1 MRTTL
6 PCTSR
11 LLASILLNSHYDVGL
26 PVSHPASFRKYL
38 RERLINKT
46 GLTKYHFLHG
56 EGGGPQVVRKNS
68 AELKAAPIDVAFVG
82 IGENGHLAFKRS
94 TGRFPNRGTL
104 SHAQKEERQ
113 SLKVQDFER

>member
-1 MRTTL
+1 MTL
-6 PCTSR
+6 NQLVAEFSFCTPSAPP
-11 LLASILLNSHYDVGL
+11 LTYT
-26 PVSHPASFRKYL
+26 FK
-38 RERLINKT
+38 
-46 GLTKYHFLHG
+46 LTKYHFLHG

-68 AELKAAPIDVAFVG
+68 AELTAAPIDVAFVG